1 MIPDPHRRR
10 VVITGMGIVAP
21 NGCTLDVFWESIHKG
36 QSSAGPLTR
45 FDPQDAP
52 ANIACEL
59 RDFNPTDFMDAKA
72 AKRLDRSVQFA
83 VAAAVNALKDS
94 GAKIGD
100 IDPTRVGAVE
110 GTTLSNVTAASQ
122 GETAYKLR
130 GYKGISMFQMLNG
143 YAGCGSGEVAAELGI
158 KGHAV
163 TLSSG
168 SASGNDVMGY
178 AAMMIR
184 EDDADVMVVGGA
196 EAPIH
201 PLIWGAFC
209 QSRVMT
215 RVKGDPAAAM
225 KPFDVARGGF
235 VLGEGAGFVVM
246 EEVGHALSR
255 GARIYAEV
263 VGHGRACEAYHP
275 VAPEPNGAG
284 VVSAIQSALKRSGA
298 HVSDVDY
305 INCHGTA
312 TEAND
317 LAESR
322 GIKRAFG
329 NYASRVAVSSTKPVT
344 GHLLAAS
351 GAVETIVTALTV
363 FHQVIPPTVNL
374 QVPAPECDLDFV
386 QYQARPYPVR
396 MALNLSSG
404 FGGKNSCL
412 VLRRWPPR
420 VS

>member
-1 MIPDPHRRR
+1 MSADAPRR
-10 VVITGMGIVAP
+10 VVITGLGVIAP
-21 NGCTLDVFWESIHKG
+21 NGNEIGKFWDSIVAG
-36 QSSAGPLTR
+36 RSAAGRLTR

-52 ANIACEL
+52 AKIACEI
-59 RDFNPTDFMDAKA
+59 REFNPGDFMEGKA

-83 VAAAVNALKDS
+83 VAAAVNAVKDA
-94 GAKIGD
+94 GAKIGE

-143 YAGCGSGEVAAELGI
+143 YSGCGSGEVAAELGI

-184 EDDADVMVVGGA
+184 EDEADLMVVGGA

-215 RVKGDPAAAM
+215 RVTGDPAAAM

-246 EEVGHALSR
+246 EELGHALSR

-263 VGHGRACEAYHP
+263 AGHGRACEAYHP

-284 VVSAIQSALKRSGA
+284 VVSAIQSALKRSGM
-298 HVSDVDY
+298 HLSDVDY

-329 NYASRVAVSSTKPVT
+329 KYAGRLAASSTKPVT
-344 GHLLAAS
+344 GHLLAAA
-351 GAVETIVTALTV
+351 GAVETIVTALAV
-363 FHQVIPPTVNL
+363 FHQVIPPTLNL
-374 QVPAPECDLDFV
+374 QIPDAECDLDFV
-386 QYQARPYPVR
+386 QYKARPYPVR
-396 MALNLSSG
+396 AALNLSSG

-412 VLRRWPPR
+412 VLRRWTPKVP
-420 VS
+420 